1 VSYFE
6 DNEDWI
12 VYGGGRQYS
21 EEFPERRNHGTPAL
35 KGSPLAAARV
45 AAHNAFDPLWQSG
58 KMTRSAA
65 YSELARRL
73 GIPKHRAHM
82 QMFDI
87 ATCQRVVA
95 LFLIDD
101 FDVIE
106 DDFKDLL

>member
-1 VSYFE
+1 MSYFD

-12 VYGGGRQYS
+12 VYGRGRARRRS
-21 EEFPERRNHGTPAL
+21 PRNHGTPAEP
-35 KGSPLAAARV
+35 GSPLARARI
-45 AAHNAFDPLWQSG
+45 AAHSAFDPLWQSG

-73 GIPKHRAHM
+73 GIPKSRAHM

-87 ATCQRVVA
+87 ATCEKVVA
-95 LFLIDD
+95 LFLVDE

-106 DDFKDLL
+106 DDFKDLI